1 MKTLTLPETRHEII
15 NYIKS
20 HKKEEELCIDFYKN
34 NDVFSAYELLNNTKL
49 FPLNEIQLQNEILN
63 EELLKNDLLDIF
75 SKEKEKYLK
84 FNNSK
89 SIAELDID
97 LEDENAF
104 YLYKDINLYRNGI
117 LKFIVGFNYD
127 ENKLFS
133 SVQIE
138 EDYITPCR
146 KYSALEKKEE
156 RNSKLWVEDFLIDK
170 KEILT
175 KNIAIKTNKLT
186 YEKIRTI
193 IKNFIYDYDKTPLK
207 LTDVMH
213 LFNQNEPYLPQL
225 CNNKALLSYEGFKN
239 KYIIRNEK
247 NIFHLYHFPNLYL
260 NCLYKDTINY
270 LNKKNNN
277 IFMFSYK
284 GSTMN
289 MIPIK
294 LNNSNYQQML
304 KCDYNLFFDGKSLD
318 DDMHLYSGK
327 KIIMSI
333 PVRNRGIL
341 PELLFSLIENDIK
354 SKIKTSMKE
363 KNLLE
368 IEHRIK
374 TQLNKP
380 EIEIKVNF
388 PKEDDVFSYIK
399 KDVIPIKII
408 YQDHDM
414 TSLFNYDNITELKNE
429 IESFIEKT
437 SLDEI
442 FVNTNNIKKNNRL

>member
-1 MKTLTLPETRHEII
+1 MKTLTLSETRYEII

-20 HKKEEELCIDFYKN
+20 HKKEEELYIDFYKN
-34 NDVFSAYELLNNTKL
+34 NDVFSAYELLNNNKL
-49 FPLNEIQLQNEILN
+49 FPLNETQLQKDILN
-63 EELLKNDLLDIF
+63 EELLKNDLSDIF
-75 SKEKEKYLK
+75 SREKEKYLK

-89 SIAELDID
+89 NIAELDID

-117 LKFIVGFNYD
+117 LKFIIGFNYD

-133 SVQIE
+133 SVAIE
-138 EDYITPCR
+138 EDFITPCR
-146 KYSALEKKEE
+146 KYSSLEKKEE
-156 RNSKLWVEDFLIDK
+156 RNSKQWVDDFLINN

-175 KNIAIKTNKLT
+175 KNIAIKTDKLT
-186 YEKIRTI
+186 YEKIKTI
-193 IKNFIYDYDKTPLK
+193 IKNFIYDYDKKPLQV
-207 LTDVMH
+207 TDVLQ
-213 LFNQNEPYLPQL
+213 LFNKNEPYLPQL
-225 CNNKALLSYEGFKN
+225 FNNKELLNYEGFKN
-239 KYIIRNEK
+239 KYTIRNEK

-277 IFMFSYK
+277 IFSWK

-318 DDMHLYSGK
+318 DNMHLYAGK

-333 PVRNRGIL
+333 PVRNRAIL

-354 SKIKTSMKE
+354 SKIKISMKE

-388 PKEDDVFSYIK
+388 QKEDDVFAYIK

-408 YQDHDM
+408 YKDYNM
-414 TSLFNYDNITELKNE
+414 NSLFNYDNITELKNE
-429 IESFIEKT
+429 IESFIEKI